1 MNEKMVIKTAK
12 TLNREKFILEK
23 LNKQIE
29 TLKEKENQLKGEF
42 NSVSDNLLQ
51 SKQKEEEIK
60 EINQKVRVVAEEEIL
75 KNKRDHNEL
84 QMLRE
89 LKKNVQKEL
98 SRSQQDN
105 LNIKYALDSLKE
117 NRKVAENNLKSLQHT
132 YSQVSMER
140 DMLNNELLQY
150 KQECDELLQLYE
162 LKKNEDEQ
170 LKNYLLEYDASY
182 GAEKQKSELEQKI
195 AKRMLDSKTYKVK
208 LENGNVYEVKTFKT
222 TTSVK
227 RGKV

>member
-29 TLKEKENQLKGEF
+29 TLKEKENQLKGEL

-117 NRKVAENNLKSLQHT
+117 NRKVAENNLKSLQDT

-150 KQECDELLQLYE
+150 KQEYDELLQLYE

-170 LKNYLLEYDASY
+170 LKNLY
-182 GAEKQKSELEQKI
+182 
-195 AKRMLDSKTYKVK
+195 
-208 LENGNVYEVKTFKT
+208 NHHFN
-222 TTSVK
+222 
-227 RGKV
+227 

>member
-12 TLNREKFILEK
+12 NLNREKFILEK

-29 TLKEKENQLKGEF
+29 TLKEKENQLQGEL
-42 NSVSDNLLQ
+42 NSVSDNLQQ

-117 NRKVAENNLKSLQHT
+117 NRKVAENNLKSLQDT

-150 KQECDELLQLYE
+150 KQEYDELLQLYE

-170 LKNYLLEYDASY
+170 LKNLY
-182 GAEKQKSELEQKI
+182 
-195 AKRMLDSKTYKVK
+195 
-208 LENGNVYEVKTFKT
+208 NHHFN
-222 TTSVK
+222 
-227 RGKV
+227 